1 VWTGAGGI
9 TGLDSFLTNPAAQ
22 NLTQQNLMS
31 SGLATASSLGVPLDG
46 FNPKELGGISSVFAK
61 DSAAGTDWIRGQ
73 LPPDKQADFD
83 AKFKEAQFA
92 IGTAD
97 EKLNDAMLQEAP
109 PGEATDTVNRET
121 VSAALG
127 RVFGNDKIPAIDY
140 NDTTPRLPSNL
151 FAEQQAIVR
160 LLKDQQK
167 KLDEINA
174 TETTASNADAK
185 IAQLSEIIKKLNDL
199 AKQAQVQKTDIA
211 KLPNP
216 VPDAAREID
225 ELLSTI
231 LALIDDIRTL
241 YLPNLRRIK
250 GG

>member
-1 VWTGAGGI
+1 
-9 TGLDSFLTNPAAQ
+9 
-22 NLTQQNLMS
+22 
-31 SGLATASSLGVPLDG
+31 VPLDAL
-46 FNPKELGGISSVFAK
+46 NPKELGGISSIFAK

-73 LPPDKQADFD
+73 LPPDTQADFD
-83 AKFKEAQFA
+83 AKFNQAQFA

-97 EKLNDAMLQEAP
+97 EKLNDAVLQEAP

-127 RVFGNDKIPAIDY
+127 RLFGNDKIPAIDY
-140 NDTTPRLPSNL
+140 NDTTPRLSSNL
-151 FAEQQAIVR
+151 FAEQKAIVA

-167 KLDEINA
+167 KLDEVNA
-174 TETTASNADAK
+174 TETTAGNADAK
-185 IAQLSEIIKKLNDL
+185 AALLSDVVRKLNDL

-211 KLPNP
+211 NLPNP

-225 ELLSTI
+225 ELLATE
-231 LALIDDIRTL
+231 LALISDIRTL